1 MEKNT
6 KAYIT
11 DLLEWSYAVEEL
23 LHRNDDQRQELSGW
37 DDWKIQLEDGL
48 REQSL
53 SEKETLYLRDEAQR
67 FALRLEQELN
77 NGAVPIG
84 KHKLPPLPYDY
95 DALEPFISEKIM
107 RLHHDQHHK
116 SYVDGLNKAEVAIYH
131 GETDNKMWKHWFREQ
146 AFHGSGHYLHTIFW
160 FNMTPN
166 GGGEP
171 QANSIL
177 AKQINKDFGSF
188 KKFKQ
193 IFTKGAESVEGSG
206 WALLVWSPRAQR
218 LGIQTH
224 EKHQHYALADS
235 IPLLVLD
242 VWEHAYYLQYENDR
256 SDYIK
261 AWWNVIDWENVRQR
275 FEAAKQIT
283 WRPY

>member
-6 KAYIT
+6 KAYLN
-11 DLLEWSYAVEEL
+11 DLLQWSDEVEEL
-23 LHRNDDQRQELSGW
+23 ALQSNEDRQELSGW
-37 DDWKIQLEDGL
+37 EDWKIQLEEGL
-48 REQSL
+48 QERSIAEQ
-53 SEKETLYLRDEAQR
+53 EIMYLRDQAEI
-67 FALRLEQELN
+67 FARRLEGNTN
-77 NGAVPIG
+77 NGSVPIG

-116 SYVDGLNKAEVAIYH
+116 SYVDGLNKAEVAIYQ
-131 GETDNKMWKHWFREQ
+131 GDSNNKMWKHWFREQ

-160 FNMTPN
+160 FNMKPN
-166 GGGEP
+166 GGGKP
-171 QANSIL
+171 KDNTML

-188 KKFKQ
+188 KNFKR
-193 IFTKGAESVEGSG
+193 IFTSGAGSVEGSG
-206 WALLVWSPRAQR
+206 WTLLVWSPRSQR
-218 LGIQTH
+218 LGIQTR

-256 SDYIK
+256 NAYIN
-261 AWWNVIDWENVRQR
+261 AWWNVIDWENVKER
-275 FEAAKQIT
+275 FEEAKQIT
-283 WRPY
+283 WMPH